1 MLVYHKTASAGP
13 IIVYDLDLSAT
24 SRFRDILAR
33 GRIGATQ
40 EKVLPLDSW
49 TYEFLYSQQFATK
62 FPPSIK
68 KGTKSVPG
76 NRSSCSC
83 VEGKWWSSSPNG
95 YPIEEI

>member
-1 MLVYHKTASAGP
+1 MYHKTASAGP

-40 EKVLPLDSW
+40 GKVLPW
-49 TYEFLYSQQFATK
+49 TDEFPYSQQFATK
-62 FPPSIK
+62 FPRSIK
-68 KGTKSVPG
+68 KGTKSVRG

-83 VEGKWWSSSPNG
+83 IEGKWWISPNG
-95 YPIEEI
+95 YPIN